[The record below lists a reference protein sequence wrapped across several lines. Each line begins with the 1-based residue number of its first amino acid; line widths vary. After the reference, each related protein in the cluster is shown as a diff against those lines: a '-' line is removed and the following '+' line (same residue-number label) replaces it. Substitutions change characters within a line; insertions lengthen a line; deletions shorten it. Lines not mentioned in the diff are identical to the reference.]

1 MVYNTQCSTNF
12 NHVSRKLAKE
22 NENACLNACFHQ
34 LLLTSNVRNRAH
46 QDTKLLVLILQFG
59 AMTPLQKMRV
69 QQADVTERTLVKPQT
84 MENHVE
90 M

>member
-22 NENACLNACFHQ
+22 DENACLNACFRQ

-46 QDTKLLVLILQFG
+46 QDTKLLVLIPQFD
-59 AMTPLQKMRV
+59 AMKPLQKMRV